1 MKGGWRVW
9 GLECMRALS
18 PRKYYKTI
26 EWTCPKLNWNDQ
38 KSKNCWGV
46 GNEDQWK
53 VCFLFLMGF
62 FIQTSPKFGQKSKQI
77 QCKSLILLTLGLQ
90 VAKARQQFLAFFDIF
105 GQVRYFGQFQN
116 KLFNPETKFQISG
129 SNWYKF
135 HPNRTQHCLRRLKMS
150 SPFFFVSYPMLPN
163 FL

>member
-1 MKGGWRVW
+1 MRV
-9 GLECMRALS
+9 GVYEGSLS
-18 PRKYYKTI
+18 PEILQNY
-26 EWTCPKLNWNDQ
+26 WMDLPKVELKWSEKQ
-38 KSKNCWGV
+38 KLLRS
-46 GNEDQWK
+46 WK
-53 VCFLFLMGF
+53 WRSIKSLLSIFNVF

-150 SPFFFVSYPMLPN
+150 SLFFFVSYPMLPN

>member
-1 MKGGWRVW
+1 M
-9 GLECMRALS
+9 
-18 PRKYYKTI
+18 
-26 EWTCPKLNWNDQ
+26 
-38 KSKNCWGV
+38 
-46 GNEDQWK
+46 
-53 VCFLFLMGF
+53 FF

-90 VAKARQQFLAFFDIF
+90 VAKARKQFLAFFDIF

-150 SPFFFVSYPMLPN
+150 SLFFFVSYPVTQ
-163 FL
+163 FLIKKKNQMKRLNADIPKNANESELRDCSKF